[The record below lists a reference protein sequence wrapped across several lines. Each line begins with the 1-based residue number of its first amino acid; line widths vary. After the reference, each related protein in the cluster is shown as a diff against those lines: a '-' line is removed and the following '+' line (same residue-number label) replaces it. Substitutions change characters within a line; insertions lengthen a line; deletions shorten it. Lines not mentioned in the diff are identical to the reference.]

1 MLVKGKGSYVWDTD
15 DKKYLDFSAG
25 IAVNALGH
33 ADEGVLE
40 VSSIVLSFK
49 SLAFC
54 VLCGL
59 RPFCRFVMAGYSPSL
74 RYDKTRD
81 GYWVEMCGIAMGVIG
96 SRMCIAP
103 NREERFGRL
112 P

>member
-1 MLVKGKGSYVWDTD
+1 VLVKGKGSYVWDTD
-15 DKKYLDFSAG
+15 DRKYLDFSAG

-40 VSSIVLSFK
+40 VSCAFFQVLG
-49 SLAFC
+49 
-54 VLCGL
+54 VLRSVLG
-59 RPFCRFVMAGYSPSL
+59 FCRFATAGYFPSL
-74 RYDKTRD
+74 RYDKTLE
-81 GYWVEMCGIAMGVIG
+81 GYWVEMCGIAMGIIG